1 MRRSRSAPIPA
12 RRRSRS
18 SRLEVRQ
25 VPTSVMQRWGSICLA
40 LAVLLLFANVLPYA
54 WLRGRAPVPRRIRQA
69 LAFATKGGSSPAK
82 YPALALDR
90 LGQSVS
96 VLRDEPPVYMVHG
109 VLTQQD
115 CETLMQLGRDGM
127 RPEVTYT
134 SSVVVFDEDRTK
146 PLFFVPPLAAVLEYF
161 LRDGDLL
168 AVLAGFVATSL
179 GIIALR
185 EGVRWYL
192 QSEGA
197 VEGRGGARFTGT
209 KWQMNRSA
217 TAATPP
223 AEADLV
229 AARLFERVGLALG
242 APGVRHLEPPLL
254 TRYREGEG
262 QAEHI
267 DANVRPAPGAD
278 DEAKRGFDAKG
289 GQRVVQCLVY
299 LNDLDIDR
307 DGGATAFTRGKLA
320 GLRVRPE
327 AGGALVFCT
336 AFADGEEDA
345 RMVHCAEPLKG
356 EVEKWIVPIWR
367 VETEHAGWHKL
378 EVDEP
383 LLQQLAAS
391 S

>member
-1 MRRSRSAPIPA
+1 
-12 RRRSRS
+12 
-18 SRLEVRQ
+18 
-25 VPTSVMQRWGSICLA
+25 MQRWGAICLA
-40 LAVLLLFANVLPYA
+40 LAVLFLFANVLPYA
-54 WLRGRAPVPRRIRQA
+54 WLRGRAPVPRRRRRA
-69 LAFATKGGSSPAK
+69 LAFATKSGSSPAK

-209 KWQMNRSA
+209 KWQLNRSA
-217 TAATPP
+217 TPAAPP

-229 AARLFERVGLALG
+229 AARLFERVGHALG

-278 DEAKRGFDAKG
+278 DEARRGFDAKG

-307 DGGATAFTRGKLA
+307 DGGATSFTRGKLA

-383 LLQQLAAS
+383 LLQQIAAS
-391 S
+391 L